1 MTMLPA
7 DAACVTKPEGA
18 RPISGLEKVL
28 RGMSVFTM
36 LMTIPQVYVVWVK
49 HDVAGV
55 SILSWLAYLLSA
67 ALWFVYGW
75 QKRDKTIY
83 IACIGWVL
91 LDAAIVAGVIVYR

>member
-7 DAACVTKPEGA
+7 DAACVTKKPDQV
-18 RPISGLEKVL
+18 PVSGLEKIL

-36 LMTIPQVYVVWVK
+36 LMTVPQVYVVWVQ

-67 ALWFVYGW
+67 VLWFVYGW
-75 QKRDKTIY
+75 QTRDKTIY
-83 IACIGWVL
+83 MACIGWVL
-91 LDAAIVAGVIVYR
+91 LDAAIVAGVIVYG